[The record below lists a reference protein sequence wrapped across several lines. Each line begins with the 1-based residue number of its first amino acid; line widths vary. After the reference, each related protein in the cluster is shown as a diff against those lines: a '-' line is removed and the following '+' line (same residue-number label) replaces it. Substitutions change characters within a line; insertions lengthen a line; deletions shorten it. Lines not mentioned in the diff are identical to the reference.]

1 MEHRSVCLYLKKIL
15 KYPTHN
21 IAKVIHLLRNYKP
34 RKLESKAKVE
44 KKNLLFNVSYL
55 V

>member
-21 IAKVIHLLRNYKP
+21 IAKVMHLLRNYKP

-44 KKNLLFNVSYL
+44 KKPL